1 MGSRPRKEVMRRVR
15 ESRYIVQPSS
25 AKWFGRSTMAHPE
38 LWSGHVAEF
47 MRWLGDEA
55 FRG

>member
-1 MGSRPRKEVMRRVR
+1 MGSRPRKELMPRVR
-15 ESRYIVQPSS
+15 ESRFIVQPCS
-25 AKWFGRSTMAHPE
+25 AESFGHSTMARPE

-55 FRG
+55 FQG